1 MLEPLVLSDAIEAKE
16 GLIVDTR
23 QGRIAFR
30 HHRTPTHVGQGAEW
44 EEDLL
49 FLEPVTECVNTN
61 LTLEFKIPEDGQLG
75 SASLVNLTLIDNG
88 GFSKLIQ
95 EYPVMNVTTSQEDP
109 QLRFRAYKAAWLV
122 NTYSMLIMNVTRP
135 NPDSFAYL
143 NSEPGKRFELDIGFG
158 GPASADSIYV
168 DTLFSSL
175 VNPDSNAKSNTTSS
189 FTNETIQNGIYDN
202 PFNISSGNY
211 SDISLLCHG
220 AGGRDL
226 ANSSNINV
234 QCGLVYGAA
243 RRTDGVETLI
253 FQPGDTYQQSV
264 FACASTTRASI
275 KTANLKFNA
284 TEGDTLKALSVTNIT
299 EKTYSDNDGPN
310 PPPLWG
316 IETVDFELSDLQQL
330 WGLLDEAHKDAV
342 NVTAIRAPHLHLP
355 GYTMSSGPSPGIPGY
370 QFIPGA
376 TATTAALAG
385 MYEGLGLSSNTYDY
399 SGKSN
404 LALFQKWQGLSV
416 NETGIAQ
423 MLHIVWADTAAN
435 YMMGTRGWGTG
446 NVTNA
451 AGGNSGASKL
461 KKRQDQ
467 SSDQSVMVPVRLY
480 EKKVRY
486 HWVYG
491 IPAFLV
497 GALFLGVL
505 AGSCCCTIFRSGPK
519 RTRYYLNHLSAGRLL
534 AEQKYPGAVDK
545 QVKTETWVKMVG
557 KHPVDLKDGS
567 SHFPGASP
575 AVGAGTGAAVVG
587 TPSGSPYV
595 GQSGFYEGKHGMGA
609 SATELSSLNPA
620 ERQHNG
626 QGYLRVHS

>member
-1 MLEPLVLSDAIEAKE
+1 MLEPLVLNDAIEAKE
-16 GLIVDTR
+16 GLIVDTK

-30 HHRTPTHVGQGAEW
+30 HHRTPTIVGQGAEW
-44 EEDLL
+44 TEDLL
-49 FLEPVTECVNTN
+49 FLQPVTECVNTN

-75 SASLVNLTLIDNG
+75 SSNLANLTLIDNG

-95 EYPVMNVTTSQEDP
+95 EYPEMNVTTSQEDP

-122 NTYSMLIMNVTRP
+122 NVYSMLILNVTRP
-135 NPDSFAYL
+135 NPDSFSYL
-143 NSEPGKRFELDIGFG
+143 NSEPGKRFQLDAGFG
-158 GPASADSIYV
+158 GPASADSVYV

-175 VNPDSNAKSNTTSS
+175 VNPDSTKANTTST
-189 FTNETIQNGIYDN
+189 FTNETIQSGLYDN
-202 PFNISSGNY
+202 PFNITSGNY
-211 SDISLLCHG
+211 SDISLLCQG
-220 AGGRDL
+220 AGGKDL
-226 ANSSNINV
+226 ANSSNIFV

-253 FQPGDTYQQSV
+253 FEPGDTYQQSV
-264 FACASTTRASI
+264 YSCASTTRASI
-275 KTANLKFNA
+275 KTVDLKVNA

-299 EKTYSDNDGPN
+299 DKTYSDNDGPN

-316 IETVDFELSDLQQL
+316 IETVDFTLADIQQL
-330 WGLLDEAHKDAV
+330 WGLLDDAHKDAP

-355 GYTMSSGPSPGIPGY
+355 GFSLLSGPSPGIPGY

-376 TATTAALAG
+376 TAIPEALTGMYAALTI
-385 MYEGLGLSSNTYDY
+385 SSSSYDY

-435 YMMGTRGWGTG
+435 SMTGTRGWGTG

-451 AGGNSGASKL
+451 SGGNTGAGNL
-461 KKRQDQ
+461 KKRQSQ
-467 SSDQSVMVPVRLY
+467 GEDQSVMVPVRLY

-491 IPAFLV
+491 IPAYM
-497 GALFLGVL
+497 ALAMFFGVL
-505 AGSCCCTIFRSGPK
+505 AGSCCCTVFRSGPK

-545 QVKTETWVKMVG
+545 QVDSKTWVKMAG
-557 KHPVDLKDGS
+557 KRPVDLKEVHSHS
-567 SHFPGASP
+567 SGVSPG
-575 AVGAGTGAAVVG
+575 VGFGPGAAVG
-587 TPSGSPYV
+587 TQGTSPYV
-595 GQSGFYEGKHGMGA
+595 GQGGFYEGKPGMGV
-609 SATELSSLNPA
+609 SATELSSLNPI
-620 ERQHNG
+620 ERQHTG
-626 QGYLRVHS
+626 QGYVRVHS